1 MKKSTRIKVKS
12 IKNREIIMAVII
24 AGIILTTVT

>member
-24 AGIILTTVT
+24 TGIILTTVT